1 MDNGV
6 MDNSTGTTQ
15 TQAETTTQQ
24 QTERMI
30 PQSQV
35 NEIVGIRAKEAAE
48 RAVEAFK
55 RQQAQEAQ
63 SFQAPV
69 QQSQPKGLSEEDVR
83 RLSADEFQRR
93 SDEFTKQA
101 QEKANAEAAQRVVR
115 SFWEKMQPGKEKF
128 QDFDTVVDSIGLQDF
143 PNTVQLLAESADSS
157 ADVLYELG
165 QNPSKLW
172 QIDAMAQTSPH
183 LAARELKRL
192 ADSIK
197 ANEATSQLKSSKAP
211 LSQQRPSN
219 TGVDSGNTL
228 SMRDLKAKYRA

>member
-6 MDNSTGTTQ
+6 MDNSTGTTPV
-15 TQAETTTQQ
+15 QAETTTQQ

-55 RQQAQEAQ
+55 RQQAQDAQ
-63 SFQAPV
+63 SYQPV

-101 QEKANAEAAQRVVR
+101 QEKANAEAAQRVVK